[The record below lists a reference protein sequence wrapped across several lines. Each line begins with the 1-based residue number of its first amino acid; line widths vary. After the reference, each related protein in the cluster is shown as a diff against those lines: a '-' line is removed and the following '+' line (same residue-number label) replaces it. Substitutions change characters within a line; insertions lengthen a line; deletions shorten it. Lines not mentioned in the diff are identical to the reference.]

1 MPAFKIRQFM
11 RLLPVWALLV
21 LLAACGQNE
30 PKTTA
35 PALPAQQSAPTYP
48 LLPASRAKAIIEA
61 CDYIDLVMYQMSFSI
76 NISDPNNA
84 RGLAAS
90 VMSNTPPPHTDC
102 RDGFGTMT
110 FLRQGELIAEAEVFF
125 QQGCTYL
132 LFKENGQ
139 RAYTC
144 AIPPRGIEFFNGLV
158 QQQQRA
164 RQNAATHGQ

>member
-1 MPAFKIRQFM
+1 M
-11 RLLPVWALLV
+11 RLFALLTV
-21 LLAACGQNE
+21 LVWVTACRPSTSPTPPDAA
-30 PKTTA
+30 PVA
-35 PALPAQQSAPTYP
+35 PAAATTYP
-48 LLPASRAKAIIEA
+48 LLPAERAKAIIEA
-61 CDYIDLVMYQMSFSI
+61 CDYIDLVMYKMSFSI

-102 RDGFGTMT
+102 RDGFGNMT
-110 FLRQGELIAEAEVFF
+110 FLRQGELIADAEVFF

-164 RQNAATHGQ
+164 RQNANPNGQ